1 MFNIKNKNI
10 LITGATS
17 GIGRS
22 TVLALSSMGASV
34 TFIARNKDKAE
45 ILLKELNKKSQNK
58 AAYILADLSSQK
70 EVKSAAKEYLK
81 MNRPLDILIN
91 NAGLINL
98 KRRETIDGFEETFA
112 VNHLAYFSLTNLL
125 IDKLKE
131 SESARI
137 INISSGAHQFVKRM
151 NFDDIQSEKNYK
163 PFKVYSYSKLANILF
178 TRKLSEI
185 LKDDNITVNCLHPGV
200 VATGFASQ
208 NDSKFQKFLF
218 KLSKPFMRSSNK
230 GAETSIYL
238 SSSDDV
244 SDVSGKYFYNSK
256 VSKISSGASNEE
268 DTERLWRIS
277 MELPGLDY

>member
-45 ILLKELNKKSQNK
+45 ILLKELNTKSQNE

-137 INISSGAHQFVKRM
+137 INISSGAHQFVRRM

-277 MELPGLDY
+277 MELTELV

>member
-1 MFNIKNKNI
+1 
-10 LITGATS
+10 
-17 GIGRS
+17 
-22 TVLALSSMGASV
+22 MGASV

-45 ILLKELNKKSQNK
+45 ILLKELNTKSQNK

-277 MELPGLDY
+277 MELTELV

>member
-45 ILLKELNKKSQNK
+45 ILLKELNTKSQNK

-244 SDVSGKYFYNSK
+244 ADVSGKYFYNSK

-277 MELPGLDY
+277 MELTELV

>member
-45 ILLKELNKKSQNK
+45 ILLKELNTKSQNK

-208 NDSKFQKFLF
+208 MTQSF
-218 KLSKPFMRSSNK
+218 KNF
-230 GAETSIYL
+230 YL
-238 SSSDDV
+238 
-244 SDVSGKYFYNSK
+244 N
-256 VSKISSGASNEE
+256 
-268 DTERLWRIS
+268 
-277 MELPGLDY
+277 

>member
-45 ILLKELNKKSQNK
+45 ILLKELNTKSQNE

-256 VSKISSGASNEE
+256 ISKISSGASNEE

-277 MELPGLDY
+277 MELTELV

>member
-45 ILLKELNKKSQNK
+45 ILLKELNTKSQNK

-256 VSKISSGASNEE
+256 VSKISSGTSNEE

-277 MELPGLDY
+277 MELTELV